1 MSLKELYHNKWAR
14 FGFWAIL
21 YILWVIWLGNY
32 WWLFGLIPIFDGHI
46 TKKVKW
52 LFWKFQF
59 KEDVVC
65 TSSTKKFQTNKFWTK
80 EFWTSRILHW
90 KSCILQCKNDGF
102 WKVTKRVLKRI
113 GISLYRWIDA
123 LIFATIVVTFLNMFF
138 FQAFKIPSSSME
150 SSLYTGDHLFVSK
163 LAYGPKLPQTP
174 LTIPFTHNV
183 IAGKESYSTLL
194 QNDYRRL
201 KGFGHV
207 ETGDYVVFAFP
218 HGDTVLVKDPAADY
232 YTYVRTLGREYTLKH
247 YGPVK
252 VRPSDKKDHYV
263 KRCVAVAG
271 DTLTIKD
278 GQVYIGSQPQENWS
292 GVQNSYS
299 VVTDGRRINPKHLEN
314 LGINKSELWYS
325 AELPGYPAMALT
337 ADMVEKVKS
346 FRNVISVT
354 ANFDSYP
361 ADYPDSDLTI
371 FPFSSDYKW
380 TRDNF
385 GPLWIPAKDATVE
398 LTLKNLPLY
407 ERIITSYEGNELEVK
422 DGKIYINSE
431 EVQSYTFKQDYY
443 FMMGDNRHNSL
454 DSRYW
459 GFVPEDHIVGKPA
472 VIWLSIEGNER
483 FPRNLKNIR
492 WRRFFKFV

>member
-14 FGFWAIL
+14 FGFWAVL
-21 YILWVIWLGNY
+21 YTLWVIWLGNY
-32 WWLFGLIPIFDGHI
+32 WWLFGLVPIFDGHI

-52 LFWKFQF
+52 LFWKKNY
-59 KEDVVC
+59 KEG
-65 TSSTKKFQTNKFWTK
+65 
-80 EFWTSRILHW
+80 E
-90 KSCILQCKNDGF
+90 
-102 WKVTKRVLKRI
+102 KRNAVLDW
-113 GISLYRWIDA
+113 LDA
-123 LIFATIVVTFLNMFF
+123 IIFAVVVVTFINTFF

-183 IAGKESYSTLL
+183 IAGRESYSTAL
-194 QNDYRRL
+194 QNDYRRI

-207 ETGDYVVFAFP
+207 KTGDYVVFGFP
-218 HGDTVLVKDPAADY
+218 HGDTVLVREPAADY
-232 YTYVRTLGREYTLKH
+232 YAYVRALGKEYVEKT
-247 YGPVK
+247 YGPIK

-278 GQVYIGSQPQENWS
+278 GQVYVNSVAQENWP
-292 GVQNSYS
+292 GVQNSYR
-299 VVTDGRRINPKHLEN
+299 VVTDGKRINPKN
-314 LGINKSELWYS
+314 LDKLGVNLRELWYHP
-325 AELPGYPAMALT
+325 ELPGYPEMPLT
-337 ADMVEKVKS
+337 ADMLEKVQS
-346 FRNVISVT
+346 YANVVSVTRNVDV
-354 ANFDSYP
+354 YP
-361 ADYPDSDLTI
+361 PDYPDSDVTI

-385 GPLWIPAKDATVE
+385 GPLWIPAKGAEVE
-398 LTLKNLPLY
+398 LTIENLPLY
-407 ERIITSYEGNELEVK
+407 KRIITSYEGNTLEVK

-431 EVQSYTFKQDYY
+431 EAQSYTFQQDYY

-472 VIWLSIEGNER
+472 VIWLSIDGNKK
-483 FPRNLKNIR
+483 FPNNIR

>member
-14 FGFWAIL
+14 FGFWAVL

-32 WWLFGLIPIFDGHI
+32 WWLFGLVPIFDGHI

-52 LFWKFQF
+52 LFWK
-59 KEDVVC
+59 KEY
-65 TSSTKKFQTNKFWTK
+65 K
-80 EFWTSRILHW
+80 E
-90 KSCILQCKNDGF
+90 GE
-102 WKVTKRVLKRI
+102 KRNVL
-113 GISLYRWIDA
+113 LDWLDA
-123 LIFATIVVTFLNMFF
+123 IIFAVVVVTFINTFF

-183 IAGKESYSTLL
+183 IAGRESYSELI

-207 ETGDYVVFAFP
+207 KTGDYVVFAFP
-218 HGDTVLVKDPAADY
+218 HGDTVLVREPAADY
-232 YTYVRTLGREYTLKH
+232 YTYVRTLGREYTINH

-278 GQVYIGSQPQENWS
+278 GQVYVNSQPQENWP
-292 GVQNSYS
+292 GVQNSYM
-299 VVTDGRRINPKHLEN
+299 VVTDGKKINQKNLDKLGLN
-314 LGINKSELWYS
+314 LGELWYYP
-325 AELPGYPAMALT
+325 ELPGYPEMPLT
-337 ADMVEKVKS
+337 AEMLEKVKS
-346 FRNVISVT
+346 YANVVSVT
-354 ANFDSYP
+354 QNIDSYP
-361 ADYPDSDLTI
+361 PDYPDSELTI
-371 FPFSSDYKW
+371 FPFSSDFKW

-385 GPLWIPAKDATVE
+385 GPLWIPENGATVE
-398 LTLKNLPLY
+398 LTLENLPLY
-407 ERIITSYEGNELEVK
+407 QRIITSYEGNVLEVR

-472 VIWLSIEGNER
+472 VIWLSIDGNKR
-483 FPRNLKNIR
+483 FPNNIR

>member
-14 FGFWAIL
+14 FGFWAVL
-21 YILWVIWLGNY
+21 YIMWVIWLGNY
-32 WWLFGLIPIFDGHI
+32 WWLFGLVPIFDGHI
-46 TKKVKW
+46 TRKVKW
-52 LFWKFQF
+52 LFWKKNY
-59 KEDVVC
+59 KEGE
-65 TSSTKKFQTNKFWTK
+65 KRNA
-80 EFWTSRILHW
+80 ILDW
-90 KSCILQCKNDGF
+90 L
-102 WKVTKRVLKRI
+102 
-113 GISLYRWIDA
+113 DA
-123 LIFATIVVTFLNMFF
+123 IIFAVVVVTFINTFF

-183 IAGKESYSTLL
+183 IAGRESYSTAL

-207 ETGDYVVFAFP
+207 KTGDYVVFGFP
-218 HGDTVLVKDPAADY
+218 HGDTVLVREPAADY
-232 YTYVRTLGREYTLKH
+232 YAYVRALGKEYVERT
-247 YGPVK
+247 YGPIK

-278 GQVYIGSQPQENWS
+278 GQVYVNSVAQENWP
-292 GVQNSYS
+292 GVQNSYR
-299 VVTDGRRINPKHLEN
+299 VVTDGKRINPKN
-314 LGINKSELWYS
+314 LDKLGVNIRELWYHP
-325 AELPGYPAMALT
+325 ELPGYPEMPLT
-337 ADMVEKVKS
+337 AQMLEKVQS
-346 FRNVISVT
+346 YANVVSVTRNVDV
-354 ANFDSYP
+354 YP
-361 ADYPDSDLTI
+361 PDYPDSDVTI

-385 GPLWIPAKDATVE
+385 GPLWIPAKGVEVE
-398 LTLKNLPLY
+398 LTMENLPLY
-407 ERIITSYEGNELEVK
+407 KRIITSYEGNTLEIK
-422 DGKIYINSE
+422 DGKIFINSE
-431 EVQSYTFKQDYY
+431 EARSYTFQQDYY

-472 VIWLSIEGNER
+472 VIWLSIDGSKK
-483 FPRNLKNIR
+483 FPNNIR

>member
-14 FGFWAIL
+14 LGFWSVL

-32 WWLFGLIPIFDGHI
+32 WWLFGLVPIFDGHI

-52 LFWKFQF
+52 LFWK
-59 KEDVVC
+59 KEY
-65 TSSTKKFQTNKFWTK
+65 K
-80 EFWTSRILHW
+80 E
-90 KSCILQCKNDGF
+90 GE
-102 WKVTKRVLKRI
+102 KRNAL
-113 GISLYRWIDA
+113 LDWLDA
-123 LIFATIVVTFLNMFF
+123 IIFAVVVVTFINTFF

-183 IAGKESYSTLL
+183 IAGKESYSELI

-201 KGFGHV
+201 KGFGSV
-207 ETGDYVVFAFP
+207 KAGDYVVFGFP
-218 HGDTVLVKDPAADY
+218 HGDSVLVREPAADY
-232 YTYVRTLGREYTLKH
+232 YTYVRTLGRDYTH
-247 YGPVK
+247 ANYGPVK

-271 DTLTIKD
+271 DTLHIID
-278 GQVYIGSQPQENWS
+278 GQVFVNSQKQENWP
-292 GVQNSYS
+292 GVQNSYR
-299 VVTDGRRINPKHLEN
+299 VVTDGKKINQKNLDK
-314 LGINKSELWYS
+314 LGINIRELWYHP
-325 AELPGYPAMALT
+325 ELPGYPEMPLT
-337 ADMVEKVKS
+337 AEMLEKVKS
-346 FRNVISVT
+346 YSNVVSVT
-354 ANFDSYP
+354 QNTDSYP
-361 ADYPDSDLTI
+361 PDYPDSDLTI
-371 FPFSSDYKW
+371 FPFSSDFRW

-385 GPLWIPAKDATVE
+385 GPLWIPAKGAEVE
-398 LTLKNLPLY
+398 LTLQNLPLY
-407 ERIITSYEGNELEVK
+407 QRIITSYEGNTLEVK
-422 DGKIYINSE
+422 DGRIYINSE
-431 EVQSYTFKQDYY
+431 EAHKYTFQQDYY

-472 VIWLSIEGNER
+472 LIWLSIDGNR
-483 FPRNLKNIR
+483 KFPHNIR